1 MQSLALLEQNQSHT
15 ACHGDGQDDQG
26 KDKSCNTVGYDEA
39 DNGDAYRGCRPIDV
53 ATLNTHKFKGTL
65 QPLEQ
70 WIIRIVFLFPVHDT
84 CGLGESEEQRKC
96 LGCRDKEDT
105 GSDHHHD
112 LLLEN
117 LLPSCK
123 VLNINTPRKR
133 KQPKETNWKQKFQK
147 PQNENI
153 CLTYLNTEKK
163 RNFHFLSFSINA
175 NYKKNMWLKLN
186 F

>member
-15 ACHGDGQDDQG
+15 ACHGDGQDNQG
-26 KDKSCNTVGYDEA
+26 KDESCHTVGYDEA

-96 LGCRDKEDT
+96 LGCRDKEDA

-112 LLLEN
+112 LLLEI
-117 LLPSCK
+117 LPIAR
-123 VLNINTPRKR
+123 NILIISTNWNDKMT
-133 KQPKETNWKQKFQK
+133 KETK
-147 PQNENI
+147 
-153 CLTYLNTEKK
+153 
-163 RNFHFLSFSINA
+163 
-175 NYKKNMWLKLN
+175 
-186 F
+186 